1 MATVDSIRNRLIDK
15 LLSIRNEKF
24 LLALEELI
32 SSGQI
37 ADDKITFTEE
47 QELMLQMSENDLATG
62 RTISHSEFQSKI
74 NEWLKDQKS

>member
-1 MATVDSIRNRLIDK
+1 MAAVDNIRNRLINK

-37 ADDKITFTEE
+37 EDEKITFTKE
-47 QELMLQMSENDLATG
+47 QELMLQMSEEDIG
-62 RTISHSEFQSKI
+62 KGHTITQKQFRSKVS
-74 NEWLKDQKS
+74 EWLREKS

>member
-1 MATVDSIRNRLIDK
+1 MATVDNIRNRLIDK

-37 ADDKITFTEE
+37 DDERITFTKE
-47 QELMLQMSENDLATG
+47 QELMLQMSEEDIKKG
-62 RTISHSEFQSKI
+62 QTISQQEFRSKVS
-74 NEWLKDQKS
+74 EWLREKS